1 MKSKPVIILL
11 GFTCSFLVAM
21 CVHFRIESIRRSAP
35 VHVASADAGKTS
47 GGSFVPAPP
56 VAEDG
61 SALLFLEKTAYA
73 LPAAGVNAL
82 VSPVF
87 IPVLVYPDQ
96 FYGSKR
102 SNLRYDVALP
112 PEMES
117 SVMREGTVWGIV
129 QSIVFYLPFILI
141 STKKRQP

>member
-1 MKSKPVIILL
+1 MKSKSVIMLI
-11 GFTCSFLVAM
+11 GFACSFLVAM
-21 CVHFRIESIRRSAP
+21 CVHFRIESIGRSAP
-35 VHVASADAGKTS
+35 VHVASAGAGKTS
-47 GGSFVPAPP
+47 GGSFAPAPP

-61 SALLFLEKTAYA
+61 SALFFLEKTVYA
-73 LPAAGVNAL
+73 LPAAGVSAL

-102 SNLRYDVALP
+102 RHLRYDVALP

-117 SVMREGTVWGIV
+117 SAMTEGTVWGIL
-129 QSIVFYLPFILI
+129 QSIVFYLPFIFI
-141 STKKRQP
+141 NSKKKQS